1 MKTLGLFGVHPKAKY
16 KLYKGEVGKVCKSL
30 LLTKIVDEKN
40 NKTYYERNFK
50 TTALN
55 QIWSTDISEFHIE
68 AGKLYLSPIIDVHN
82 REIKSYSISTSPNF
96 LQVMDMLGIAFKN
109 IRI

>member
-1 MKTLGLFGVHPKAKY
+1 MYIQKPNINHIKAKLEEFVRIYFLQRLLMKT
-16 KLYKGEVGKVCKSL
+16 
-30 LLTKIVDEKN
+30 N

-50 TTALN
+50 TIAVN
-55 QIWSTDISEFHIE
+55 QIRSTDISEFHITV
-68 AGKLYLSPIIDVHN
+68 GKLYLSPIIDVHN
-82 REIKSYSISTSPNF
+82 REIISYSISTSPNF

>member
-16 KLYKGEVGKVCKSL
+16 KSYKGEVGKVCKNL
-30 LLTKIVDEKN
+30 LLTKIIDEKN
-40 NKTYYERNFK
+40 NKTYYEGNFK
-50 TTALN
+50 TTAVN
-55 QIWSTDISEFHIE
+55 QIWSTDISEFHIA
-68 AGKLYLSPIIDVHN
+68 AGKLYLSSIIDVHN
-82 REIKSYSISTSPNF
+82 REIISYSISTSPNF